1 MIKKS
6 SKDKI
11 LTKEQEQML
20 RTGAMYTSMAYM
32 LMECSDQYLMTA
44 ASLLDKVD
52 CFLPLERRNEM
63 LMSKTAVRQARD
75 TVTHVTKPLYGCSEA
90 DLLIGAS
97 DWLLDCIHEIV
108 TRTNSNE
115 VAQQAMLEYIKKYKH
130 SPKMKNV

>member
-44 ASLLDKVD
+44 GELLDSVD
-52 CFLPLERRNEM
+52 CVLPIERRTAI
-63 LMSKTAVRQARD
+63 LMAKEAVRQARD
-75 TVTHVTKPLYGCSEA
+75 TVIHVTKPLYNCGEA
-90 DLLIGAS
+90 DILIGTS

-108 TRTNSNE
+108 KRTNSNE

-130 SPKMKNV
+130 SPKMK

>member
-1 MIKKS
+1 
-6 SKDKI
+6 
-11 LTKEQEQML
+11 ML
-20 RTGAMYTSMAYM
+20 RKGAMYTSMSYM

-52 CFLPLERRNEM
+52 CFLPLERRNEI
-63 LMSKTAVRQARD
+63 LMAKMAVKQARD
-75 TVTHVTKPLYGCSEA
+75 TVTHVTKPLYGCGET

-115 VAQQAMLEYIKKYKH
+115 VAQQAMLEYIRKYKH
-130 SPKMKNV
+130 SPKMK